1 MSIFSLII
9 ASFLLIIPISIS
21 YKQKLHL
28 EKELIISMLRAII
41 QLVAVGYILEWVFN
55 VRNSILTT
63 VLVLIMIFN
72 AAFNTKKRGEGIKNV
87 VLISFI
93 SLIIGAFITLLVLVL
108 SGAISYTPNDII
120 PIAGMIVS
128 NSMIAIGLSYTN
140 LRTSFKTRR
149 SEVEV
154 KLSLGA
160 DINVASKDIVRE
172 SIKMA
177 IIPSLDSAKT
187 LGIVS
192 LPGMMTGLILA
203 GSSPLTA
210 IKFQIMVT
218 FMILS
223 SASIST
229 LIATYFSYKD
239 FFNDRK
245 QLKER
250 PTA

>member
-1 MSIFSLII
+1 MSVFSLII

-28 EKELIISMLRAII
+28 EKELIISILRAII

-93 SLIIGAFITLLVLVL
+93 SLIIGAFITLFVLVL

-160 DINVASKDIVRE
+160 DINCNLLFIQRF
-172 SIKMA
+172 
-177 IIPSLDSAKT
+177 L
-187 LGIVS
+187 
-192 LPGMMTGLILA
+192 
-203 GSSPLTA
+203 
-210 IKFQIMVT
+210 
-218 FMILS
+218 
-223 SASIST
+223 
-229 LIATYFSYKD
+229 
-239 FFNDRK
+239 
-245 QLKER
+245 
-250 PTA
+250 